1 VSGDPALATGTGI
14 GAATGGEPVAGTS
27 ATPLDGLTVGV
38 DVGGT
43 KIAAGVV
50 DEAGKLI
57 AHTRRETPAQDT
69 RGVLSA
75 IADGVRELAQTHRVS
90 AVGIGAAGF
99 VDAARSTVM
108 FAPNLAWRDE
118 HLRDQLSVQLDL
130 PVVVENDANAAAWA
144 ESRFGAGRDH
154 DDLAVLTIGT
164 GIGGGLVQSGRLV
177 RGGYGV
183 AAEVGHITMV
193 PYGRRCGCGL
203 QGCWEQYGSGRA
215 LLTEAREIARH
226 SPAFAAGLLAM
237 AGGDIEAITGE
248 MVTEAAQR
256 GDVGGLHCYDEI
268 SRWIGLGLAQ
278 LAAVLDPSLFV
289 IAGGVSA
296 AGEVLRERVE
306 TVFRAN
312 LTGRG
317 HRPVAEV
324 RLAELGWEAGMVGAA
339 DLARTHHDTAVP
351 GSAQ

>member
-1 VSGDPALATGTGI
+1 MSAGEVSGDA
-14 GAATGGEPVAGTS
+14 
-27 ATPLDGLTVGV
+27 LTVGV

-50 DEAGKLI
+50 DGAGKLV
-57 AHTRRETPAQDT
+57 AHTRRDTPAQDT
-69 RGVLSA
+69 AGVLEG
-75 IADGVRELAQTHRVS
+75 IADAVRELRVDHEVVG
-90 AVGIGAAGF
+90 VGIGAAGF
-99 VDAARSTVM
+99 VDASRSTVM

-118 HLRDQLSVQLDL
+118 DLRASLVSRLDL

-154 DDLAVLTIGT
+154 DDIAVLTIGT
-164 GIGGGLVQSGRLV
+164 GVGGGIIQGGRLV

-215 LLTEAREIARH
+215 LLTEAKEIARH
-226 SPAFAAGLLAM
+226 SPAFASGLLRA
-237 AGGDIEAITGE
+237 AGGDLERITGE
-248 MVTEAAQR
+248 MVTEAAQA

-289 IAGGVSA
+289 IGGGVSA
-296 AGEVLRERVE
+296 AGEVLRGRVE
-306 TVFRAN
+306 NVFRAN

-339 DLARTHHDTAVP
+339 DLARTHSDSAVP
-351 GSAQ
+351 GRH